1 MGHNSRMTR
10 VVYLHVGAPK
20 TGTTYLQDRLALN
33 RSALGQH
40 GVHYPLGLHASH
52 FRAALDLIDA
62 DWGGQGEDARGEWDA
77 LASRVRRYDETVIV
91 SHEILAGAKPAQV
104 RRAMAS
110 LEDSEVHLVY
120 SARDLAR
127 QIPAEWQ
134 EGIKHR
140 RRRSFARFL
149 SQVQAAPRAKSDL
162 WFWRVQGL
170 PDVLS
175 RWSRGLPPEHVHL
188 VTVPQPGAPK
198 DLLWQRFCTVFGINP
213 AWAPEDSARA
223 NVSIGTA
230 ETALVRK
237 LNRALRKQ
245 LDSEDYRTLVRQ
257 LLVHETLAHRDRMA
271 KATLPPALYPW
282 ASEIAE
288 EWIDWIEGSG
298 IDVVGDVDEL
308 RPVPPEPDARWRNPD
323 KPKRG
328 DMVDA
333 AVEALVAMTKE
344 AAARPDPN
352 AQIGARIGRA
362 ARRLRGQ

>member
-1 MGHNSRMTR
+1 MSR

-33 RSALGQH
+33 RQELGQH
-40 GVHYPLGLHASH
+40 GIHYPLGLHTSH
-52 FRAALDLIDA
+52 FKAAIDLIDA
-62 DWGGQGEDARGEWDA
+62 PWGGQLEDAKGEWDSLVA
-77 LASRVRRYDETVIV
+77 RARRHSGTVVI
-91 SHEILAGAKPAQV
+91 SHEILAGARPQQV
-104 RRAMAS
+104 RRAMATFK
-110 LEDSEVHLVY
+110 DDEVHLVY

-149 SQVQAAPRAKSDL
+149 SQVQAPRARSNM

-188 VTVPQPGAPK
+188 VTVPQEGAPD
-198 DLLWQRFCTVFGINP
+198 DLLWSRFCRVFGIDP
-213 AWAPEDSARA
+213 AWAPQDSQRA
-223 NVSIGTA
+223 NKSIGAA
-230 ETALVRK
+230 ETALLRK
-237 LNRALRKQ
+237 LNRRLKGD
-245 LDSEDYRTLVRQ
+245 LDSNTYRTLVRQ
-257 LLVHETLAHRDRMA
+257 LLVHDTLAHRKRA
-271 KATLPPALYPW
+271 VKATLPPAMYPW
-282 ASEIAE
+282 ANQVAE
-288 EWIDWIEGSG
+288 EWIEWVQGSG

-308 RPVPPEPDARWRNPD
+308 RPVPPPQSGRWADPDRPR
-323 KPKRG
+323 KR

-333 AVEALVAMTKE
+333 AVDALVAMTNE

-352 AQIGARIGRA
+352 DQLTARIGRA
-362 ARRLRGQ
+362 ARRMRGQ